1 MAKTDVKKQD
11 QSKTQDKSKSKDK
24 GKKGASRFRL
34 VRYFQ
39 EMIGEVK
46 KLTWLTKKELV
57 SHTVAVFVFVIVM
70 ALIIYALDFIFS
82 TGIGALESINI
93 G

>member
-1 MAKTDVKKQD
+1 MAKTDNKPSTKE
-11 QSKTQDKSKSKDK
+11 KP
-24 GKKGASRFRL
+24 KKGLSRFRI

-70 ALIIYALDFIFS
+70 ALIIYVLDFAFS
-82 TGIGALESINI
+82 TSIGALESIKI

>member
-1 MAKTDVKKQD
+1 MAKTEIKKQD
-11 QSKTQDKSKSKDK
+11 QTKKPSKSKNQDK
-24 GKKGASRFRL
+24 GQKGLSRFRI
-34 VRYFQ
+34 VRYLQ
-39 EMIGEVK
+39 EMVGEVK

-57 SHTVAVFVFVIVM
+57 SHTVAVFVFVIAM
-70 ALIIYALDFIFS
+70 ALIIYVLDFIFS

>member
-1 MAKTDVKKQD
+1 MAKTEIKNQD
-11 QSKTQDKSKSKDK
+11 QSKKLSKSKNQDK
-24 GKKGASRFRL
+24 GQKGLSRFRI
-34 VRYFQ
+34 VRYLQ

-57 SHTVAVFVFVIVM
+57 SHTIAVFVFVIAM
-70 ALIIYALDFIFS
+70 ALIIYALDFVFS

>member
-1 MAKTDVKKQD
+1 MAKTEIKKQD
-11 QSKTQDKSKSKDK
+11 QSKKLVKSKNTDK
-24 GKKGASRFRL
+24 GQKGLSRFRV
-34 VRYFQ
+34 VRYLQ

-57 SHTVAVFVFVIVM
+57 SHTVAVFVFVIAM
-70 ALIIYALDFIFS
+70 ALIIYALDFVFS

>member
-1 MAKTDVKKQD
+1 MAKTEIKKQD
-11 QSKTQDKSKSKDK
+11 QNKKPSKSKNQDK
-24 GKKGASRFRL
+24 GQKGLSRFRV
-34 VRYFQ
+34 VRYLQ
-39 EMIGEVK
+39 EMVGEVK

-57 SHTVAVFVFVIVM
+57 SHTVAVFVFVIAM
-70 ALIIYALDFIFS
+70 ALIIYVLDFIFS

>member
-1 MAKTDVKKQD
+1 MAKTEIKNQD
-11 QSKTQDKSKSKDK
+11 QSKKLSKSKTSDK
-24 GKKGASRFRL
+24 GQKGLSRFRV
-34 VRYFQ
+34 VRYLQ
-39 EMIGEVK
+39 EMVGEVK

-57 SHTVAVFVFVIVM
+57 SHTVAVFVFVIAM
-70 ALIIYALDFIFS
+70 ALIIYALDFVFS

>member
-1 MAKTDVKKQD
+1 MATKENKPEVKKTDVKK
-11 QSKTQDKSKSKDK
+11 SN
-24 GKKGASRFRL
+24 GKKKFDL
-34 VRYFQ
+34 IQYFK

-46 KLTWLTKKELV
+46 KLTWLSKKELL

-70 ALIIYALDFIFS
+70 ALIIYGLDFVFS

-93 G
+93 AG